1 MFAQWIFQWLDIY
14 NRIWI
19 QEEEMLHFGVV
30 CVLVLCVC
38 VKMCFI
44 VNIAIDIMVWQE
56 ELKVTDRFG
65 CTGAIWDIVSYNAAQ

>member
-14 NRIWI
+14 NHIWI

-30 CVLVLCVC
+30 WALRVC

-44 VNIAIDIMVWQE
+44 VNIPIYLMRWQE
-56 ELKVTDRFG
+56 ELKVTDCFG
-65 CTGAIWDIVSYNAAQ
+65 CTGAIWDIVSCNAAP